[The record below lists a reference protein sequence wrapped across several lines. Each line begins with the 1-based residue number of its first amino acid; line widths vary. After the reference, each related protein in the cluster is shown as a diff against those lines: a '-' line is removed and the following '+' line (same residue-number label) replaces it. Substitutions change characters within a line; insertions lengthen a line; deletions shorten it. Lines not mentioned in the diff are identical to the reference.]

1 MRAFFIYIFGN
12 NLLRLKN
19 KIPQLIL
26 LLLYVV
32 SGYMYSPEVI
42 DRISLQWLFLTVL
55 NIFTSFFLIIYH
67 FEKIKTI
74 RFSFNKILLFVFT
87 IWACLSC
94 IYAINQA
101 ESIINSTRW
110 INISIGLINFYLLLG
125 FFKNKFQIISSII
138 CVMLVYEVF
147 FTIHAYLSII
157 DYAPYNFSLANNL
170 RGVTANKNITAASFI
185 TKMPFVIYLFISQK
199 IKLIKI
205 LCGVLLYSLVFA
217 LFLLGSRATYFSFLL
232 IIVFTILFLITLLF
246 NDKKRNIKDLIN
258 GLLIVFAVVTL
269 SFISSSYALRQS
281 EVSVGNRISTIN
293 MTDTSTTQRLRYYR
307 HAIDH
312 ILSNPILGTGI
323 GNWKIKSVE
332 YDRENM
338 TGYTVPYHMHNDFL
352 QFASELGIIGFL
364 LYLGIF
370 INIGIKSLQYT
381 FSKSISI
388 DKKLMYLTILSSIS
402 AYFIDSNLNFPY
414 ARVINLIVFII
425 IINLFDYLKES
436 ES

>member
-12 NLLRLKN
+12 NFFRLKN

-67 FEKIKTI
+67 FEKIKTV

-101 ESIINSTRW
+101 ESIINSIRW

-157 DYAPYNFSLANNL
+157 D
-170 RGVTANKNITAASFI
+170 
-185 TKMPFVIYLFISQK
+185 
-199 IKLIKI
+199 
-205 LCGVLLYSLVFA
+205 
-217 LFLLGSRATYFSFLL
+217 
-232 IIVFTILFLITLLF
+232 
-246 NDKKRNIKDLIN
+246 
-258 GLLIVFAVVTL
+258 
-269 SFISSSYALRQS
+269 
-281 EVSVGNRISTIN
+281 
-293 MTDTSTTQRLRYYR
+293 
-307 HAIDH
+307 
-312 ILSNPILGTGI
+312 
-323 GNWKIKSVE
+323 
-332 YDRENM
+332 
-338 TGYTVPYHMHNDFL
+338 
-352 QFASELGIIGFL
+352 
-364 LYLGIF
+364 
-370 INIGIKSLQYT
+370 
-381 FSKSISI
+381 
-388 DKKLMYLTILSSIS
+388 
-402 AYFIDSNLNFPY
+402 
-414 ARVINLIVFII
+414 
-425 IINLFDYLKES
+425 
-436 ES
+436 